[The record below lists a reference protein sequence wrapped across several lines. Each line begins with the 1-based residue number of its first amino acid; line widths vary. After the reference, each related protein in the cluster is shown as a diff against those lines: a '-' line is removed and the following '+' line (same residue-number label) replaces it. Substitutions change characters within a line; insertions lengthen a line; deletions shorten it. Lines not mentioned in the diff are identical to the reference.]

1 MILGLELTGLIILV
15 LSEILGIAIL
25 IDKKY

>member
-15 LSEILGIAIL
+15 LSGILGIAIL